1 PLTSA
6 NQHEKFIS
14 KYLDGPNEPL
24 YPFGYGLSY
33 TTFAYSDWKLDKRQ
47 IHADEELS
55 VSVKV
60 TNTGETAGVE
70 TVQLYVQDCCG
81 SVVRPVKEIKGS
93 QTVQLD
99 TDESKEVIFQLSVD
113 DLTFWSPNDGY
124 TVEPGSF
131 KVFVGSNSLEVMEEM
146 FELSTDT
153 HITQ

>member
-1 PLTSA
+1 
-6 NQHEKFIS
+6 
-14 KYLDGPNEPL
+14 
-24 YPFGYGLSY
+24 LSY
-33 TTFAYSDWKLDKRQ
+33 TTFAYSYLKLDKRQ

-70 TVQLYVQDCCG
+70 TVQLYVHDCCD
-81 SVVRPVKEIKGS
+81 SVDRPVKELKVIQK
-93 QTVQLD
+93 VQLGPG
-99 TDESKEVIFQLSVD
+99 ESKEVIVQLSMD
-113 DLTFWSPNDGY
+113 DLTFWSHNDGY

-131 KVFVGSNSLEVMEEM
+131 KVFVGSNSREVMEEM